1 MRRAERRE
9 EAGYAM
15 GVVAAKDENKL
26 QWNAVTGTSFQSNAV
41 SKMARRHTSVL
52 AALIIIIM
60 MMRRQH
66 HQMTSTR
73 ISRFQIRDGADPQRN

>member
-1 MRRAERRE
+1 
-9 EAGYAM
+9 M

-41 SKMARRHTSVL
+41 SKMARRHTSAL
-52 AALIIIIM
+52 AALIIIM

-73 ISRFQIRDGADPQRN
+73 ISRSNS

>member
-1 MRRAERRE
+1 
-9 EAGYAM
+9 M

-26 QWNAVTGTSFQSNAV
+26 QWNAVTSTSFQSNAV
-41 SKMARRHTSVL
+41 SKLTRRHASAL
-52 AALIIIIM
+52 AALIIII